1 MSTLFVNGTLHST
14 ADPYAT
20 AMLVDSGSVAWVGA
34 EDTAASMRARSGAD
48 WHVVDL
54 DGALVVPAFVD
65 SLVLDPSPARQP
77 AHDAGPLTH
86 ADTTAGSAGVFL
98 SVTGG
103 PMGAGASGASGA
115 QVIHYRAV
123 GPDEAA
129 GTADDLAAV
138 VSADTVAG
146 LSAVVGPG
154 GLDAADVTRLT
165 ASATAAGIQL
175 YLLPQD
181 PDALAAV
188 ISALRSTAEAQ
199 GTPALG
205 MVRHRLSWNGP
216 VEQEAIQ
223 TLAENSLSFTA
234 VPDADGTLTAP
245 IASLLSN
252 AVPVS
257 FGSGAQAPDLWSA
270 IRASLEHADP
280 DQRISAR
287 SGFTAATKAGLRAL
301 PMSIGAGLS
310 MAGRIAPSSPATFG
324 IWAAEAL
331 SVQAPDGRVAAW
343 STDTRA
349 GTPLL
354 PVLEEGT
361 AAPECL
367 ATLVDGTE
375 VYRSPAWT

>member
-20 AMLVDSGSVAWVGA
+20 AMLVDAGSVAWVGA

-48 WHVVDL
+48 WQVVDL

-65 SLVLDPSPARQP
+65 SLVLPASPVHHP
-77 AHDAGPLTH
+77 ANDAGQLTH
-86 ADTTAGSAGVFL
+86 ADTAGAAGVFL
-98 SVTGG
+98 SVTCGTT
-103 PMGAGASGASGA
+103 AGTSGASGTHA
-115 QVIHYRAV
+115 IHYRAV
-123 GPDEAA
+123 GADEAT
-129 GTADDLAAV
+129 GTADDLAAL

-154 GLDAADVTRLT
+154 GLDAAAVAQLT
-165 ASATAAGIQL
+165 ATATAAGVQL

-188 ISALRSTAEAQ
+188 ISAVRSTAEAQ
-199 GTPALG
+199 GTAALG

-216 VEQEAIQ
+216 VEQDAVQ

-234 VPDADGTLTAP
+234 VPDADGALTAP
-245 IASLLSN
+245 IASLLAN

-257 FGSGAQAPDLWSA
+257 FGSGTHAPDLWA
-270 IRASLEHADP
+270 VVRASLEHADP
-280 DQRISAR
+280 TQRVSAR

-301 PMSIGAGLS
+301 PMTIGAGFS

-324 IWAAEAL
+324 IWAADAL

>member
-48 WHVVDL
+48 WQVVDL

-65 SLVLDPSPARQP
+65 SLVLPPDPTHHP
-77 AHDAGPLTH
+77 AHDAGPLAQ
-86 ADTTAGSAGVFL
+86 ADTAGSAGVFL
-98 SVTGG
+98 SVIGG
-103 PMGAGASGASGA
+103 TAAGASGASGTRA
-115 QVIHYRAV
+115 IHYRAV
-123 GPDEAA
+123 APDEAI
-129 GTADDLAAV
+129 GTADDLAAL
-138 VSADTVAG
+138 VSADSVAG

-154 GLDAADVTRLT
+154 GLDAAAVTRLT
-165 ASATAAGIQL
+165 ASATAAGVQL

-216 VEQEAIQ
+216 VEQDAIQ

-257 FGSGAQAPDLWSA
+257 FGSGTRAPDPWSA

-301 PMSIGAGLS
+301 PMSIGAGFT

-324 IWAAEAL
+324 IWAADAL

>member
-1 MSTLFVNGTLHST
+1 MSTLYINGTLHST

-20 AMLVDSGSVAWVGA
+20 AMLVDSGSVVWVGA

-48 WHVVDL
+48 WQVVDL

-65 SLVLDPSPARQP
+65 SLVMDRNPV
-77 AHDAGPLTH
+77 HDAGPLTN
-86 ADTTAGSAGVFL
+86 ADHAGSAGVFL
-98 SVTGG
+98 SVT
-103 PMGAGASGASGA
+103 SGTATALPVETRGTQA
-115 QVIHYRAV
+115 IHYRAV
-123 GPDEAA
+123 GPDEAIGSA
-129 GTADDLAAV
+129 VDLTAV
-138 VSADTVAG
+138 VSADSVAG

-154 GLDAADVTRLT
+154 GLDAAGVTRLT
-165 ASATAAGIQL
+165 ARATAAGVQL

-181 PDALAAV
+181 PDALAAI
-188 ISALRSTAEAQ
+188 ISALRSTADVQ
-199 GTPALG
+199 GTAALG

-216 VEQEAIQ
+216 VEQDAIQ
-223 TLAENSLSFTA
+223 TLAENSVSFTA
-234 VPDADGTLTAP
+234 VPDADGSLIAP

-257 FGSGAQAPDLWSA
+257 FGSGTRSPDLWAA

-301 PMSIGAGLS
+301 PMSIGTGFSL
-310 MAGRIAPSSPATFG
+310 AGRIAPSSPATFG
-324 IWAAEAL
+324 IWAADAL

-367 ATLVDGTE
+367 ATIVDGTE
-375 VYRSPAWT
+375 VYRSPVWA

>member
-20 AMLVDSGSVAWVGA
+20 AMLVDSGSVTWVGA

-48 WHVVDL
+48 WQVVDL

-65 SLVLDPSPARQP
+65 SLVLPTSPVHHP
-77 AHDAGPLTH
+77 AHDAGPITT
-86 ADTTAGSAGVFL
+86 ADTAGAAGVFL
-98 SVTGG
+98 SVT
-103 PMGAGASGASGA
+103 SGASGA
-115 QVIHYRAV
+115 RAVHYRAV
-123 GPDEAA
+123 DADEAT
-129 GTADDLAAV
+129 GTADDLAAL

-154 GLDAADVTRLT
+154 GLDAAAVVQLT
-165 ASATAAGIQL
+165 STATAAGIQV
-175 YLLPQD
+175 YLLPRD

-188 ISALRSTAEAQ
+188 ISAVRSTAEAQ
-199 GTPALG
+199 GTAALG

-216 VEQEAIQ
+216 VEQDAIQ

-234 VPDADGTLTAP
+234 VPDADGALTAP

-257 FGSGAQAPDLWSA
+257 FGSGTHAPDPWSA

-301 PMSIGAGLS
+301 PMSIGAGFS

-324 IWAAEAL
+324 IWAADAL

-375 VYRSPAWT
+375 VYRSPSWT

>member
-48 WHVVDL
+48 WQVVDL

-65 SLVLDPSPARQP
+65 SLVLPSDP
-77 AHDAGPLTH
+77 AHDA
-86 ADTTAGSAGVFL
+86 AAAGVFMSITG
-98 SVTGG
+98 SVTCGTA
-103 PMGAGASGASGA
+103 AGISAEHGTRA
-115 QVIHYRAV
+115 IHYRAV
-123 GPDEAA
+123 GTNEVT
-129 GTADDLAAV
+129 GTADDPAALA
-138 VSADTVAG
+138 SADSIAG

-154 GLDAADVTRLT
+154 GLDAAAVTRLA
-165 ASATAAGIQL
+165 ASATSAGVQL

-181 PDALAAV
+181 PDALAMV
-188 ISALRSTAEAQ
+188 ISALRSTAETQ
-199 GTPALG
+199 GTAALG

-216 VEQEAIQ
+216 LEQDAIQ

-234 VPDADGTLTAP
+234 VPDADGTLAAP

-257 FGSGAQAPDLWSA
+257 FGSGTRAPDPWSA
-270 IRASLEHADP
+270 IRASLEHPDP

-301 PMSIGAGLS
+301 PMSLGAGFS

-324 IWAAEAL
+324 IWAADAL

-375 VYRSPAWT
+375 VYRSSAWT

>member
-1 MSTLFVNGTLHST
+1 MSTLYINGTLHST

-34 EDTAASMRARSGAD
+34 EDTAASMRSRSGAD
-48 WHVVDL
+48 WQVVDL

-65 SLVLDPSPARQP
+65 SLVLPPAP
-77 AHDAGPLTH
+77 AHHHAPDAGPLTH
-86 ADTTAGSAGVFL
+86 ADHAGSAGVFL

-103 PMGAGASGASGA
+103 SAAGAAAEARGT
-115 QVIHYRAV
+115 QVIHYRAIDA
-123 GPDEAA
+123 DEAS
-129 GTADDLAAV
+129 GTAEELAAL
-138 VSADTVAG
+138 VSADAVAG

-154 GLDAADVTRLT
+154 GLDAASVTRLVST
-165 ASATAAGIQL
+165 ATAAGIQV
-175 YLLPQD
+175 YLLPED
-181 PDALAAV
+181 PDALGAIV
-188 ISALRSTAEAQ
+188 SALQSTAEAQ
-199 GTPALG
+199 GTAALG

-216 VEQEAIQ
+216 VEQDAIQ

-234 VPDADGTLTAP
+234 IPAADGTLTAP

-257 FGSGAQAPDLWSA
+257 FGSGSHTPDLWSA

-301 PMSIGAGLS
+301 PMSIGAGFS

>member
-48 WHVVDL
+48 WQVVDL

-65 SLVLDPSPARQP
+65 SLVLPSDP
-77 AHDAGPLTH
+77 AHDAGPITSAH
-86 ADTTAGSAGVFL
+86 TTAAAAGIFL
-98 SVTGG
+98 SITGSVTCGTA
-103 PMGAGASGASGA
+103 AGISAEHGTRA
-115 QVIHYRAV
+115 IHYRAV
-123 GPDEAA
+123 GTDEVT
-129 GTADDLAAV
+129 GTADDLAALA
-138 VSADTVAG
+138 SADSIAG
-146 LSAVVGPG
+146 LSAVVGPE
-154 GLDAADVTRLT
+154 GLDAAAVTRLA
-165 ASATAAGIQL
+165 ASATSAGVQL

-181 PDALAAV
+181 PDALAMV
-188 ISALRSTAEAQ
+188 ISALRSTAETQ
-199 GTPALG
+199 GTAALG

-216 VEQEAIQ
+216 LEQDAIQ

-234 VPDADGTLTAP
+234 VPDADGTLAAP

-257 FGSGAQAPDLWSA
+257 FGSGTRAPDPWSA
-270 IRASLEHADP
+270 IRASLEHPDP

-301 PMSIGAGLS
+301 PMSLGAGLT

-324 IWAAEAL
+324 IWAADAL

-375 VYRSPAWT
+375 VYRSSAWT

>member
-1 MSTLFVNGTLHST
+1 MSTLYINGTLHST

-34 EDTAASMRARSGAD
+34 EDTAASMRSRSGAD
-48 WHVVDL
+48 WQVVDL

-65 SLVLDPSPARQP
+65 SLVLPPAP
-77 AHDAGPLTH
+77 AHHPAPDAGPLTH
-86 ADTTAGSAGVFL
+86 ADPAGSAGVFL

-103 PMGAGASGASGA
+103 TAAGEAAEA
-115 QVIHYRAV
+115 RRTQVIHYRAIDA
-123 GPDEAA
+123 DEAA
-129 GTADDLAAV
+129 GTAEELAAL
-138 VSADTVAG
+138 VSADAVAG

-154 GLDAADVTRLT
+154 GLDAAAVTRLVST
-165 ASATAAGIQL
+165 ATAAGIQV
-175 YLLPQD
+175 YLLPED
-181 PDALAAV
+181 PDALGAIV
-188 ISALRSTAEAQ
+188 SALRSTAEAQ
-199 GTPALG
+199 GTAALG

-216 VEQEAIQ
+216 VEQDAIQ

-234 VPDADGTLTAP
+234 IPAADGTLTAP

-257 FGSGAQAPDLWSA
+257 FGSGSHTPDLWSA

-301 PMSIGAGLS
+301 PMSIGAGFS

-324 IWAAEAL
+324 IWVAEAL

>member
-48 WHVVDL
+48 WQVVDL

-65 SLVLDPSPARQP
+65 SLVLPSSPARPP
-77 AHDAGPLTH
+77 ATDAGPLTLVEN
-86 ADTTAGSAGVFL
+86 AGSAGVFL

-103 PMGAGASGASGA
+103 TAADATADARGT
-115 QVIHYRAV
+115 QVIHYRAI
-123 GPDEAA
+123 GAHEAA
-129 GTADDLAAV
+129 GTAQDLAAL
-138 VSADTVAG
+138 VSADAVAG

-154 GLDAADVTRLT
+154 GLDAAAVARL
-165 ASATAAGIQL
+165 ASTATAAGIQV
-175 YLLPQD
+175 YLLPED

-199 GTPALG
+199 GTAALG

-216 VEQEAIQ
+216 VEHDAIQ
-223 TLAENSLSFTA
+223 TLAANSVSFTA
-234 VPDADGTLTAP
+234 VPDADGALTAP

-257 FGSGAQAPDLWSA
+257 FGSGSHIPDLWSA

-301 PMSIGAGLS
+301 PMSIGAGFS

-324 IWAAEAL
+324 VWTAEAL

-354 PVLEEGT
+354 PVLEAGT

-375 VYRSPAWT
+375 VYRSPAWA

>member
-1 MSTLFVNGTLHST
+1 MSTLYVNGTLHST

-48 WHVVDL
+48 WQVVDL
-54 DGALVVPAFVD
+54 GGALVVPAFVD
-65 SLVLDPSPARQP
+65 SLVLARNP
-77 AHDAGPLTH
+77 TDLHAHDAGSLTH
-86 ADTTAGSAGVFL
+86 AAHAGSAGVFL
-98 SVTGG
+98 SIACGIE
-103 PMGAGASGASGA
+103 ASGANA
-115 QVIHYRAV
+115 TRTIHYRAV
-123 GPDEAA
+123 GSDEAV
-129 GTADDLAAV
+129 GTAEDIAAV

-154 GLDAADVTRLT
+154 GLDAAAVTRLT
-165 ASATAAGIQL
+165 ATATAAGIQL

-199 GTPALG
+199 GTAALG

-216 VEQEAIQ
+216 MEQDAIL

-257 FGSGAQAPDLWSA
+257 FGSGTRAPDLWSA
-270 IRASLEHADP
+270 IRASLEHADQ

-301 PMSIGAGLS
+301 PMSIGSGLS

-361 AAPECL
+361 TAPECL